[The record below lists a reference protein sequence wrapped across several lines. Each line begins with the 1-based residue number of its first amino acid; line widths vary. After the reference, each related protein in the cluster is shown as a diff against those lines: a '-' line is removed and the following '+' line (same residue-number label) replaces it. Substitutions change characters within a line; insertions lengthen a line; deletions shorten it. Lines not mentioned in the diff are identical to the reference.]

1 MHHLTPEPQ
10 TPLPKGARLTAVPAS
25 LDVSVLREI
34 QRISEQNWSWNRLS
48 LQEFL
53 EIYLGW
59 TIACF
64 TPQGF
69 RLGIRFGLEP
79 SAENGLD
86 PNDPSVKA
94 MQEAARELGLEF
106 EAEE

>member
-1 MHHLTPEPQ
+1 M
-10 TPLPKGARLTAVPAS
+10 
-25 LDVSVLREI
+25 
-34 QRISEQNWSWNRLS
+34 S

-64 TPQGF
+64 TRQGF

-79 SAENGLD
+79 SAEKGLD